1 MIVSDVY
8 LSSLWGVAFI
18 ILLLFVQW
26 AIATAVKGTQKGAV
40 PGKIDLSLGHESFVF
55 RSNRTFMNTLEN
67 IPAMLG
73 TCFFALF
80 IGVNPY
86 WAAVF
91 IWAFVAARI
100 IHMTL
105 YYLIATEKNPSPRS
119 YFFMVGLLANLGLF
133 SLCLITLGT
142 H

>member
-1 MIVSDVY
+1 MKIRIFTWV
-8 LSSLWGVAFI
+8 
-18 ILLLFVQW
+18 
-26 AIATAVKGTQKGAV
+26 IAPAAKSTQKGAV
-40 PGKIDLSLGHESFVF
+40 LGKMDSSLGHESFVF
-55 RSNRTFMNTLEN
+55 SAHRAFMNTLEN

-73 TCFFALF
+73 TCFLAVL
-80 IGVNPY
+80 IGVNPF

>member
-1 MIVSDVY
+1 MILNDIY
-8 LSSLWGVAFI
+8 LSSFWGIAFI
-18 ILLLFVQW
+18 ILLLFLQW
-26 AIATAVKGTQKGAV
+26 IIATAAKSTQKSAI
-40 PGKIDLSLGHESFVF
+40 PGKIDSTLGHESFVF
-55 RSNRTFMNTLEN
+55 RAHRTFMNTLEN

-73 TCFFALF
+73 TCFLGIF
-80 IGVNPY
+80 IGVTPH

-119 YFFMVGLLANLGLF
+119 YFFALGLLANLGLF
-133 SLCLITLGT
+133 SLCLITLAA

>member
-1 MIVSDVY
+1 MIVSDIY
-8 LSSLWGVAFI
+8 LSALWGIASI

-26 AIATAVKGTQKGAV
+26 AIATMAKGTKKGAI

-55 RSNRTFMNTLEN
+55 RANRTFMNTLEN

-73 TCFFALF
+73 TCFLAVL
-80 IGVNPY
+80 IGVNAY

-91 IWAFVAARI
+91 IWAFIAARI

-119 YFFMVGLLANLGLF
+119 YFFMLGLLANLGLF
-133 SLCLITLGT
+133 SLCLITLGM